1 MLPLFSQALAL
12 VSEHGWEQAY
22 QKLVGSLNTGESDE
36 LHSVRTFF
44 LGWLA
49 GERGDFPAARE
60 RMEELLG
67 SEAGAAWGEL
77 GLGFCAMRQ
86 RLPAEGHFA
95 RAWELAP
102 EGDRDFEAIWRHG
115 RGSDLYHRGEIAAA
129 RAEFSR
135 GLELCGGDP
144 FVTGHFLTGRLL
156 DSLGMTW
163 LGSGRFSLAR
173 EFFHRAL
180 EAKQPRGGGRS
191 DLPGLAVTH
200 GQLGRLYLDWGLL
213 DQAERHFQDD
223 LRLCEQLD
231 DRRGRAQMLDS
242 LARVQLARFEGV
254 ANGRKGERL
263 LEEAEGLLE
272 GCLREAVERPDW
284 RIQEGYARVDRARLR
299 LFRQDRAESERDL
312 DRAEG
317 LFAGTGEGDRFA
329 EGLAHVDLQRGWLA
343 RLGGDFPEAIRLQL
357 RARDFFDRVHET
369 TYSARAMLEIAR
381 TRRDAGEPRPVVTMA
396 YKDALRLAEES
407 RRPRIVGLVEEELR
421 EFDPEAH
428 LRAVYARARG
438 RTVDEPTT
446 SLVDARRDTGTVL
459 YFDIQGST
467 EFARGHDPEEV
478 LLMFNEL
485 IFELVR
491 EIRTRGGE
499 VSGYRGDGLLALFE
513 GLERGESHAVRAVDA
528 ALGIVRVASEANA
541 PRQLLGLSPLVVR
554 VGVATGELCFGNV
567 GTYDKLE
574 YSVVGNAANLGA
586 RLEGRARP
594 DMPCVSDQ
602 TRELVGNRFRYADD
616 SPRTDDLKGFGPTR
630 YWHVAGKSAGEA

>member
-1 MLPLFSQALAL
+1 
-12 VSEHGWEQAY
+12 
-22 QKLVGSLNTGESDE
+22 
-36 LHSVRTFF
+36 
-44 LGWLA
+44 LGC
-49 GERGDFPAARE
+49 
-60 RMEELLG
+60 
-67 SEAGAAWGEL
+67 
-77 GLGFCAMRQ
+77 CAMRQ
-86 RLPAEGHFA
+86 RGPAEEHFA
-95 RAWELAP
+95 KAAELSP
-102 EGDRDFEAIWRHG
+102 PGDRDFEAILRHG
-115 RGSDLYHRGEIAAA
+115 QGSDRYHRGEIAAA
-129 RAEFSR
+129 REEFGR
-135 GLELCGGDP
+135 ALELCGPD
-144 FVTGHFLTGRLL
+144 HFLTGRLL

-180 EAKQPRGGGRS
+180 EAKQPRSGGRS

-242 LARVQLARFEGV
+242 LARVQLARFEGL
-254 ANGRKGERL
+254 AHGRKGERL
-263 LEEAEGLLE
+263 LEEADGFLE
-272 GCLREAVERPDW
+272 GCMREAAERPDW
-284 RIQEGYARVDRARLR
+284 RILEGYARVDRARLR
-299 LFRQDRAESERDL
+299 LFRQDHAEAEREL
-312 DRAEG
+312 DRAEA
-317 LFAGTGEGDRFA
+317 LFAGAGEADRFA

-343 RLGGDFPEAIRLQL
+343 RLAEDFSEAIRRQL

-381 TRRDAGEPRPVVTMA
+381 TRRDAAEPRPVVTMA

-421 EFDPEAH
+421 EVDPEAH
-428 LRAVYARARG
+428 LRAMYARARG
-438 RTVDEPTT
+438 CTVDESTT

-478 LLMFNEL
+478 LLIFNEL

-513 GLERGESHAVRAVDA
+513 GLERGESHAVRAVEA
-528 ALGIVRVASEANA
+528 ALGIVRVAREANA
-541 PRQLLGLSPLVVR
+541 PRKLLGLPPLVVR

-586 RLEGRARP
+586 RLEGRALP

-602 TRELVGNRFRYADD
+602 TRELVGARFRFAED
-616 SPRTDDLKGFGPTR
+616 SPRTDELKGFGPTR
-630 YWHVAGKSAGEA
+630 YWHVMVRNV